1 MKHSCNAQYN
11 LGKVDL
17 PSVTGSGSPC
27 PCGEGAGSKRSGG
40 LPGRILRRNEAK
52 MKGIFTPAQTKKYIR
67 RKYLLLYV
75 FVCLLV
81 ISCNNSSKVNRSEEG
96 DSLVHAVK
104 TGDTTIV
111 LDSITELD
119 SVSAVMPAEAVIEV
133 TVPAATLPVKLNK
146 TIVSETQSIH
156 VTITD
161 MDTGLLNVSIIPGKP
176 DANLRISQVVMPDGS
191 TDGPFGQQI
200 TFDARQKGDYVII
213 INKSNMAS
221 GSQVGDVLIN
231 IER

>member
-1 MKHSCNAQYN
+1 M
-11 LGKVDL
+11 
-17 PSVTGSGSPC
+17 
-27 PCGEGAGSKRSGG
+27 
-40 LPGRILRRNEAK
+40 
-52 MKGIFTPAQTKKYIR
+52 KYIWIHA
-67 RKYLLLYV
+67 
-75 FVCLLV
+75 FVCVLV
-81 ISCNNSSKVNRSEEG
+81 ISCNNSSRVNRSEEG
-96 DSLVHAVK
+96 DSMAVTAK
-104 TGDTTIV
+104 VRDTTMV

-119 SVSAVMPAEAVIEV
+119 SVSAVMPVEAIIQV
-133 TVPAATLPVKLNK
+133 TVPAGTLPVKLDK

-161 MDTGLLNVSIIPGKP
+161 MDAGLLNVSISHSKP

>member
-1 MKHSCNAQYN
+1 MKYSCKAQNN

-17 PSVTGSGSPC
+17 LSVTGRSSPY
-27 PCGEGAGSKRSGG
+27 PYEEGAGDE
-40 LPGRILRRNEAK
+40 PK
-52 MKGIFTPAQTKKYIR
+52 MKGIFTPVQTKKYIR
-67 RKYLLLYV
+67 KKYLLLYA
-75 FVCLLV
+75 FACLLV
-81 ISCNNSSKVNRSEEG
+81 ISCNNSSKVNKSEEG
-96 DSLVHAVK
+96 DSMGQAVK

-119 SVSAVMPAEAVIEV
+119 SVSAVIPAERVIEV
-133 TVPAATLPVKLNK
+133 TVPAATLPVKLDK
-146 TIVSETQSIH
+146 TIVSETQSIY

-161 MDTGLLNVSIIPGKP
+161 MDTGLLNASISHSKP
-176 DANLRISQVVMPDGS
+176 DANLRISQVIMPDGS

-221 GSQVGDVLIN
+221 GSQIGDVVIN